1 MFYFQLFTCNAA
13 SETGK
18 PPFRNL
24 EKTVL
29 KDLGS
34 KLKKKIDLDYICDGE
49 GSARCAP
56 GESKR
61 FKESHNYIFFI
72 EPVTLSRLSYC

>member
-1 MFYFQLFTCNAA
+1 MFYFRLFLCNAA

-34 KLKKKIDLDYICDGE
+34 KLKKKIDLEAEEDRP
-49 GSARCAP
+49 GSY
-56 GESKR
+56 SKR
-61 FKESHNYIFFI
+61 VQFRVGGKNLAKTDLKS
-72 EPVTLSRLSYC
+72 TM